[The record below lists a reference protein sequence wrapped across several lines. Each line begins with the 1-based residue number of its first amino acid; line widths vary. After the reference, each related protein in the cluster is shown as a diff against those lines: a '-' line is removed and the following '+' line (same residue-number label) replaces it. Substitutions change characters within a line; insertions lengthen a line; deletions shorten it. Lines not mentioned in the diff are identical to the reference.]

1 MPWREGISTP
11 TQPSSPASGC
21 QRAAMLNLQSPGINS
36 ALLGLAGGLHA
47 QSRQGHCLAPERIR
61 QDQKPLQTPLSC
73 QSNNSQFE
81 SWKLNGNLLLQWC
94 QGMQGMGNCA
104 EARNPTAFGQTMNS
118 KYKKKK
124 TKQKAYFNLRLF
136 GKVIKKGC
144 CAFLPA
150 DIMCTTTISLLLQAG
165 DPEGGDLIP
174 PSITLLWTSSGTAAD
189 FFIDGNWD

>member
-1 MPWREGISTP
+1 MKRGDFHPNSTIITSFRMPKGCNAEPAESRNQLSPPWFGWWAPCPKQTGNTVWLLNILGRIKNLCRLL
-11 TQPSSPASGC
+11 SPAKVIT
-21 QRAAMLNLQSPGINS
+21 LNLSLENWMEIFYCSDVRGCKGWETVQKQETPL
-36 ALLGLAGGLHA
+36 LLGK
-47 QSRQGHCLAPERIR
+47 QW
-61 QDQKPLQTPLSC
+61 TP
-73 QSNNSQFE
+73 N
-81 SWKLNGNLLLQWC
+81 
-94 QGMQGMGNCA
+94 
-104 EARNPTAFGQTMNS
+104 T
-118 KYKKKK
+118 KK
-124 TKQKAYFNLRLF
+124 TQKAYFNLRLF